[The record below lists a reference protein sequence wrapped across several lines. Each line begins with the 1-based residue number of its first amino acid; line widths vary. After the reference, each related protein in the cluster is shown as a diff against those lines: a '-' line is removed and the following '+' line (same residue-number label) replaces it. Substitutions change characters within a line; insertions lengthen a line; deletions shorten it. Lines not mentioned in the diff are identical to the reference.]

1 MKILSLITLGNG
13 VKLTF
18 EVKQNNFN
26 LYSGQRAESLQQ
38 LTRQVASLP
47 NEFGGNSH
55 TFKHHKSSGAR
66 ITYRK
71 Y

>member
-47 NEFGGNSH
+47 NEFGQRA
-55 TFKHHKSSGAR
+55 FAAIAAIAKQQ
-66 ITYRK
+66 
-71 Y
+71 